1 MTLYISSILARV
13 RPTRAGIDE
22 SIPARVG
29 LTRAKIEEM
38 YKVMALAAYEDRYV
52 IPTVRRELDEDAY
65 VLRGSTG
72 FGFRE
77 GTDGST
83 RTNLFGA
90 AKQAP
95 RTRYTKAST

>member
-1 MTLYISSILARV
+1 MRAYMRAKSIDGR
-13 RPTRAGIDE
+13 IDE